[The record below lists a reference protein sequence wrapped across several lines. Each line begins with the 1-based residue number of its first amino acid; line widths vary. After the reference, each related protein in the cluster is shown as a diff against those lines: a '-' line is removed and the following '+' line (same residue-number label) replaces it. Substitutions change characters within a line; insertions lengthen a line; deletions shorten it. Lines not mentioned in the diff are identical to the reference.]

1 MFALKAIIE
10 AEGIIVPGLS
20 HRTGKRGQLDEDR
33 PKKHGGSRVYSYK
46 QLGMNSCAFHG
57 DAASARR
64 ERVLEMADFVR
75 RTRSEQNVS
84 QETE

>member
-1 MFALKAIIE
+1 MFALKAIVE

-20 HRTGKRGQLDEDR
+20 HRTGKRGQLGENR
-33 PKKHGGSRVYSYK
+33 SKKDGGSRVYSYN
-46 QLGMNSCAFHG
+46 QPGRYSCVFHG
-57 DAASARR
+57 DAALARR